1 MSLTNNDWDI
11 LIKGALVFDGHGELP
26 KALDVALKDG
36 NISALGFELAAPEQ
50 TEVIDGS
57 GKWLMPGL
65 LDIHTHLD
73 LEVEVEPGLTECV
86 RHGTTSVVMSNC
98 SLGMAYGSLINPN
111 NPEENPIVDCFA
123 RVENMPKAVL
133 ESCLDGVV
141 DWDNSADYLAHL
153 ETLPLG
159 PNVAPMIPH
168 SMLRIKV
175 MGLEGSISRDPTE
188 AELSAMADLVEKGMQ
203 EGYVGFSTDGLPL
216 HYLAND
222 PHRNEKIPAQHAKFK
237 ELRTLGKVL
246 RAYDR
251 IWQVTPDPEDTLKTL
266 GLFGLTCGRFFGG
279 KALRMTATAAM
290 DISCNRRAEGGLIK
304 FSQLLNSQLLKGD
317 FTFQALSVPFKVFAD
332 GVTTPLMEEKE
343 AFRELMAIDLDD
355 VDGRR
360 KKLDD
365 PAFQERFREAWLAG
379 KSGYG
384 IERFRHK
391 YRMESTTFSREL
403 GDMVMDSCPV
413 ESWSGQRLS
422 DIYKR
427 LEQYQGA
434 AGDAAALNQ
443 DEREAFALFP
453 SPIGDDANFMLHMLR
468 EYDRK
473 FRWYVITA
481 NERPDVLK
489 KLVFH
494 PETLP
499 GFNDSGAHLTNMAYF
514 DANLMTLKMAAEDSI
529 ELVAEAVKR
538 LTKDPAE
545 MFGIDAGVIECGAI
559 ADLVLIDPVALK
571 AHDSDANIQKI
582 EREIFNN
589 PQLVNRSDG
598 VVNKVIIAG
607 KLAWDG
613 KGYTEQYGKQA
624 FGRVLRHKDWVG
636 PVAVTDNVA

>member
-1 MSLTNNDWDI
+1 MSLPNEQWDI
-11 LIKGALVFDGHGELP
+11 LIKGALVFDGQGGLP
-26 KALDVALKDG
+26 KTVDVAVSNG
-36 NISALGFELAAPEQ
+36 QIAALGFELSGSEQ
-50 TEVIDGS
+50 TEVLDGT

-73 LEVEVEPGLTECV
+73 LEVEVDPGLTECV

-98 SLGMAYGSLINPN
+98 SLGMAYGSLANPD
-111 NPEENPIVDCFA
+111 NPDENPIVDCFA

-133 ESCLDGVV
+133 ESCLEGVV
-141 DWDNSADYLAHL
+141 DWDNSADYLTHL

-168 SMLRIKV
+168 SMLRIKA
-175 MGLEGSISRDPTE
+175 MGLENSISRDPTQ
-188 AELSAMADLVEKGMQ
+188 AELETMAELVEKGMQ

-251 IWQVTPDPEDTLKTL
+251 VWQVTPDPEDMLKTL

-279 KALRMTATAAM
+279 KPLRMTATAAM
-290 DISCNRRAEGGLIK
+290 DISCNRRAEGGLLK
-304 FSQLLNSQLLKGD
+304 FSQLLNSRLLKGD

-332 GVTTPLMEEKE
+332 GVSTPLMEEKE

-355 VDGRR
+355 IEGRQ

-365 PAFQERFREAWLAG
+365 PGFKARFREQWLAG
-379 KSGYG
+379 KSGYSL
-384 IERFRHK
+384 ERLRHK

-403 GDMVMDSCPV
+403 SDMVMDNCPV
-413 ESWSGQRLS
+413 ESWIGQPLS

-427 LEQYQGA
+427 LEQYQGT
-434 AGDAAALNQ
+434 AGDAAALNE
-443 DEREAFALFP
+443 DELKAFALFP

-481 NERPDVLK
+481 NERPEILK

-545 MFGIDAGVIECGAI
+545 LFGIDAGVIECGAI
-559 ADLVLIDPVALK
+559 ADLVLIDPDALK
-571 AHDSDANIQKI
+571 AHDSDANIINI
-582 EREIFNN
+582 EREIFQN

-598 VVNKVIIAG
+598 VVDKVVIAG

-613 KGYTEQYGKQA
+613 KQYTEQFGQQS
-624 FGRVLRHKDWVG
+624 FGRVLRHKDWVE
-636 PVAVTDNVA
+636 PVVIGENAA

>member
-1 MSLTNNDWDI
+1 MSLPNEQWDI
-11 LIKGALVFDGHGELP
+11 LIKGALVFDGQGGLP
-26 KALDVALKDG
+26 KTLDVAVSNG
-36 NISALGFELAAPEQ
+36 QIAALGFELGGSEQ
-50 TEVIDGS
+50 TEILDGT

-73 LEVEVEPGLTECV
+73 LEVEVDPGLTECV

-98 SLGMAYGSLINPN
+98 SLGMAYGSLANPD
-111 NPEENPIVDCFA
+111 NPDENPIVDCFA
-123 RVENMPKAVL
+123 RVENMPKPVL
-133 ESCLDGVV
+133 ESCLKGVV

-175 MGLEGSISRDPTE
+175 MGLENSISREPTE
-188 AELSAMADLVEKGMQ
+188 SELETMAVLVEKGMQ

-251 IWQVTPDPEDTLKTL
+251 VWQVTPDPEDMLKTL

-279 KALRMTATAAM
+279 KPLRMTATAAM
-290 DISCNRRAEGGLIK
+290 DISCNRRAEGGLLK
-304 FSQLLNSQLLKGD
+304 FSQLLNSRLLNGD

-332 GVTTPLMEEKE
+332 GVSTPLMEEKE
-343 AFRELMAIDLDD
+343 AFRELMAIELDD
-355 VDGRR
+355 IEGRQ

-365 PAFQERFREAWLAG
+365 PGFRERFREQWLAG
-379 KSGYG
+379 KSGYSL
-384 IERFRHK
+384 ERFRHK

-403 GDMVMDSCPV
+403 SDMVMDNCPI
-413 ESWSGQRLS
+413 ESWIGQPLSQIYHRLQ
-422 DIYKR
+422 
-427 LEQYQGA
+427 QYQGA
-434 AGDAAALNQ
+434 AGDAAALNG
-443 DEREAFALFP
+443 DELKAFELFP

-481 NERPDVLK
+481 NERPEILK

-529 ELVAEAVKR
+529 ELVAQAVKR

-545 MFGIDAGVIECGAI
+545 LFGIDAGLIECGAI
-559 ADLVLIDPVALK
+559 ADLVLIDPDALK
-571 AHDSDANIQKI
+571 AHDSDANMVNI
-582 EREIFNN
+582 EREIFQN

-598 VVNKVIIAG
+598 VVDKVVIAG

-613 KGYTEQYGKQA
+613 KQYTEQFGQQA
-624 FGRVLRHKDWVG
+624 FGRVLRHKDWVE
-636 PVAVTDNVA
+636 PSVVSENVA